1 MPRWATPLIAATR
14 SVRVRANPSRS
25 SHSGFSTTAVYTA
38 PLTAPTGNAT
48 HHVIMNPRATA
59 PSEVVAALTGSVLD
73 RPSAAATV
81 KMSVTA
87 IRLPIYVP
95 SVPSRPATGP
105 KNGCPTGG
113 VAKRRYR
120 SRAQSEPRPGPRARR
135 TQTTRGR
142 RSTTTNRQSRHRS
155 RRQRTETMR
164 RVQHLQPH
172 SLHRRPVGL
181 HREVVQVHIEYTHD
195 GGIGGEGLIRA
206 SSPGELKV
214 FGSDRTQDPSNRD
227 EKSER
232 RYGPLRR
239 GDAPRGR
246 AGV

>member
-1 MPRWATPLIAATR
+1 
-14 SVRVRANPSRS
+14 
-25 SHSGFSTTAVYTA
+25 
-38 PLTAPTGNAT
+38 
-48 HHVIMNPRATA
+48 MNPRATA

-105 KNGCPTGG
+105 KTGCPTGG

-195 GGIGGEGLIRA
+195 GGIGGEGPHTCQFSGRTESIWLR
-206 SSPGELKV
+206 SNGTPPTETRNL
-214 FGSDRTQDPSNRD
+214 SDATA
-227 EKSER
+227 
-232 RYGPLRR
+232 RYVGAMRHVV
-239 GDAPRGR
+239 AP
-246 AGV
+246 VYDHFSISTSCIES